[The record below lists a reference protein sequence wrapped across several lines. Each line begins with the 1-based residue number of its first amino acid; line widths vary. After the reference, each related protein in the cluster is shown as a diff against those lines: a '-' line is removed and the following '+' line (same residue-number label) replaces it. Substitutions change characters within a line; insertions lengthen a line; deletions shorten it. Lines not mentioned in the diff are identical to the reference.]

1 MLYSPGAVEYSA
13 SDYQHIKPVKS
24 PENFPSICVS
34 KSSHQRPKSQYSV
47 LNNEH
52 LYSRHTFFEN
62 LSEASYDPFRA
73 SREPIVNA
81 SNNYMNVTV
90 HRSSSS
96 GSKKLNPR
104 LSSSRKPSS
113 LRVEALRKTSREGS
127 ELSAASTLTR
137 GLPSRRISSSHRSSM
152 SRTSMHSGQWL
163 SSPPIAVI
171 RPSNVHKRAVN
182 FSHFR
187 KSSTTGGLPSRAGPD
202 RVARMPDQRPHLH
215 QMRHSSGGN
224 LTVPSSSP
232 QHEVIAPVAC
242 EKGNALFVQP
252 TPRTKKMKDIEH
264 EARKVSVELEKVCEE
279 AFFRSSI
286 TLSNRSSM
294 TERPNSFSTP
304 PSSVSNRSEQVR
316 SKLHFTDK
324 STPVDRP
331 LPTIPVSA
339 SSSSAETP
347 RTFTARELA
356 EVRDRLARTYAE
368 KGVSSEK
375 AFHDL
380 LNQLDNL
387 FPFDARRSTDGTRSS
402 SAPCSS
408 HPSSRYSPDTN
419 NLLHVI
425 PEEGR
430 FADAEVEISHHERKN
445 PSRRVATA
453 PWSRRYDFSVDT
465 TNNPTVRFVP
475 PSSPPSPPSPTPV
488 APLNIR
494 KRSNNNNATYKTRS
508 ESEAETASQG
518 KFRSNFFFLF
528 LVLIFPNGLTTLQI
542 KSNPPRQRVLRRNP
556 YGGSTTSRGN
566 LRRKMLK
573 LDVTCRIQ
581 MIDILGERRGMNGSN
596 ASSKS
601 CVTSRSNASYK
612 GNASLSDNGR
622 NRRPVI
628 HLRNMRP
635 LNRSGRRVGS
645 SHSSRRS
652 RPRLM
657 STNSKVRQHGPY
669 SYALAY
675 EQY

>member
-518 KFRSNFFFLF
+518 KFRSNFFSFSRSDLSKRTDDSSDQIESATPTRPSTQPLWWKHDEQRQPKAENVKTRRDLSYTDDRYTRRKERYEREQRELQKLRDLEKQRKLQRQRELERQRQEQAASNSSQEHATIESERTKGGFFSFFKKKPTSTHVYELKGTSAWSLF
-528 LVLIFPNGLTTLQI
+528 LCACI
-542 KSNPPRQRVLRRNP
+542 
-556 YGGSTTSRGN
+556 
-566 LRRKMLK
+566 
-573 LDVTCRIQ
+573 
-581 MIDILGERRGMNGSN
+581 
-596 ASSKS
+596 
-601 CVTSRSNASYK
+601 
-612 GNASLSDNGR
+612 
-622 NRRPVI
+622 
-628 HLRNMRP
+628 
-635 LNRSGRRVGS
+635 
-645 SHSSRRS
+645 
-652 RPRLM
+652 
-657 STNSKVRQHGPY
+657 
-669 SYALAY
+669 
-675 EQY
+675 